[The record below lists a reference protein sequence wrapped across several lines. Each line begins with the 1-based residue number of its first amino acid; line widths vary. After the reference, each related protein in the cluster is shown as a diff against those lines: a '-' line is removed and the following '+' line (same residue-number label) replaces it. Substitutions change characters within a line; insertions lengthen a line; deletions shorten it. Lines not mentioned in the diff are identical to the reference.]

1 MNEEIVNI
9 PLMNERAAEK
19 IIITSFSAR
28 KKVTEAGKYSRIDI
42 PYINCNITFKVDKEA
57 DPFTWDRYIRESS
70 YYCKMM
76 VVDDEKEYDRYLN
89 GEIENTD
96 GNMSI
101 KSVVKDPLFDYLEKF
116 ETFHFRGYVADC
128 TVTNA
133 VLDEL
138 RYYNELGRFPST
150 YRHNDGSIF
159 LRHIKTLDEFWD

>member
-1 MNEEIVNI
+1 MI
-9 PLMNERAAEK
+9 K
-19 IIITSFSAR
+19 ITSFSVR
-28 KKVTEAGKYSRIDI
+28 KKVSEPGAYAYREI
-42 PYINCNITFKVDKEA
+42 PYLICNMTFKVDKDA
-57 DPFTWDRYIRESS
+57 DSFTWDRYIRESG

-76 VVDDEKEYDRYLN
+76 VVESEKEYDKYLN
-89 GEIENTD
+89 GEIDNTE
-96 GNMSI
+96 GNMRI
-101 KSVVKDPLFDYLEKF
+101 KSVVKEPLFEYLEKF
-116 ETFHFRGYVADC
+116 QTFHYRGYVADC